1 MAGTYRT
8 RVLIVGAG
16 VSGLGMAIRLKRRG
30 EEDFV
35 VLERGPDVGGTWR
48 DNTYPGAACDIPSHL
63 YSYSFEPRTDWSR
76 AYPRQDEIQAYL
88 QQAARANDVHRH
100 LRIDTLATA
109 ARFDEATALWHVT
122 TDGGDEYVA
131 DALVSALGF
140 LREPAYPPI
149 PGRETFAGPQIHT
162 SRWDH
167 DIDLRGRRVGVIGTG
182 ASAVQVVPELAGV
195 AERLHVFQ
203 RTPAWIIP
211 RRDRAYTRLEK
222 AMFAKVPGARAV
234 NRALI
239 YLRKEVRF
247 LGFTRDNP
255 GMRLMAMRSRAHLR
269 SQIPDPAMREAL
281 TPDYQMG
288 CKRVLISNDFYPALA
303 RPDTELVTEPI
314 REITPR
320 GVLVG
325 TEHREIELDALVYG
339 TGFAVDQM
347 LGPLTVTGLGG
358 RDLHETWRDRPAAY
372 LGTTVPGFPNLFVLL
387 GPNTGLGH
395 NSMIFMVESQIAYVL
410 DALDRLADPELAWV
424 DVDEDVLAGYV
435 DAVDERSA
443 GLVWATGCSSWY
455 VDAAGRNYTLWPGF
469 TAEYRWRTRRFDPR
483 PYRAKPARELGRTAP
498 ERTDPR
504 AHHHVE
510 RTTP

>member
-1 MAGTYRT
+1 MPTRHRT

-30 EEDFV
+30 EHDFLL
-35 VLERGPDVGGTWR
+35 LERGADVGGTWR

-63 YSYSFEPRTDWSR
+63 YSYSFEPRPDWSR
-76 AYPRQDEIQAYL
+76 AYPQQEEIQRYL
-88 QQAARANDVHRH
+88 QDCARRNGIYDH
-100 LRIDTLATA
+100 LLTRTVATG
-109 ARFDEATALWHVT
+109 ARFDEGTGRWHVT
-122 TDGGDEYVA
+122 TDAGDELVA
-131 DALVSALGF
+131 DALVSGLGF
-140 LREPAYPPI
+140 LRDPAFPPI

-167 DIDLRGRRVGVIGTG
+167 GVELRGRRVGVVGTG

-195 AERLHVFQ
+195 AGRLHVFQ
-203 RTPAWIIP
+203 RTAPWIIP
-211 RRDRAYTRLEK
+211 RHDRAYTRLEK
-222 AMFAKVPGARAV
+222 AIFSRVPGARAC

-247 LGFTRDNP
+247 LGFTKDNP
-255 GMRLMAMRSRAHLR
+255 GMRLMAARSRAHLR
-269 SQIPDPAMREAL
+269 NQIADPVLREQL

-303 RPDTELVTEPI
+303 RHDTELVTDPI

-325 TEHREIELDALVYG
+325 HEGREIELDALIYG
-339 TGFAVDQM
+339 TGFAVDDI
-347 LGPLTVTGLGG
+347 LGPLTVTGRDG
-358 RDLHETWRDRPAAY
+358 RDLHETWRERPAAY
-372 LGTTVPGFPNLFVLL
+372 LGTTVPGFPNLFILL

-395 NSMIFMVESQIAYVL
+395 NSMIFMVESQINYVL
-410 DALDRLADPELAWV
+410 DALDRLADPEVGWV
-424 DVDEDVLAGYV
+424 EVDEDVLAGYV
-435 DAVDERSA
+435 DRVDERSS

-455 VDAAGRNYTLWPGF
+455 VDDEGRNYTLWPGF

-483 PYRAKPARELGRTAP
+483 PYRAKRAREL
-498 ERTDPR
+498 DR
-504 AHHHVE
+504 ADI
-510 RTTP
+510 